1 MAYSTAETLKELCLK
16 RDLPLIFKGSFD
28 KANRTSFTGA
38 RGAGM
43 EAGLEILSEIRTQLQ
58 LPVLTDIHTAEQAK
72 LVSESVDIIQIP
84 AFLCRQTDIIT
95 AAAETG
101 RVLNIKKGQFLSPQE
116 MLPVAEKAKSAGA
129 KQVLLTERGAS
140 FGYNNLVSDMRS
152 LVIMRDSGC
161 PVIYDA
167 THSVQLP
174 GGRGDSSGGERAMI
188 PPLLRAAVA
197 VGINGLFI
205 ETHPA
210 PEKAISDRET
220 QWELSQMGLL
230 LDSALALDMTRR
242 EFV

>member
-1 MAYSTAETLKELCLK
+1 M
-16 RDLPLIFKGSFD
+16 
-28 KANRTSFTGA
+28 
-38 RGAGM
+38 
-43 EAGLEILSEIRTQLQ
+43 
-58 LPVLTDIHTAEQAK
+58 
-72 LVSESVDIIQIP
+72 SESVDIIQIP

-161 PVIYDA
+161 PIIYDA

-174 GGRGDSSGGERAMI
+174 GGRGDSSGGERTMI

-205 ETHPA
+205 ETHPT

-220 QWELSQMGLL
+220 QWELSQMGSL
-230 LDSALALDMTRR
+230 LDSALALDKTRR

>member
-1 MAYSTAETLKELCLK
+1 MAYSTAETLKALCLK

-43 EAGLEILSEIRTQLQ
+43 EAGLKILSEIRTQLQ

-161 PVIYDA
+161 PIIYDA

-174 GGRGDSSGGERAMI
+174 GGRGDSSGGERTMI

-205 ETHPA
+205 ETHPT

-220 QWELSQMGLL
+220 QWELSQMGSL
-230 LDSALALDMTRR
+230 LDSALALDKTRR